1 MTVMPLVG
9 AFFMDQT
16 EELIKVYSN
25 YLYNPF
31 DFVYFQYPW
40 GVKGTFLNDAD
51 GPDFWQQSV
60 LLKYEQEL
68 LARLD
73 GTKGGAI
80 RIAVRSGHGIGKGAL
95 SSWLIDH
102 IMTTRTEPQ
111 VVVTANT
118 KPQLETKTWRE
129 LAKWTAAAKNSYWFR
144 HTATTHYYTLDT
156 SKETTWRANAIPWN
170 KDRSEAFAGTH
181 DKAVFLLMDE
191 ASAIHNK
198 IWEVAEGAMTTEQC
212 VHFALGNPTLATGAF
227 NDCFESDCAEL
238 YGFEGP
244 TDQDGMLIG
253 DPRCVKIKEGDGR
266 WICFE
271 VDSRFAKM
279 SNKDEVR
286 GQIAKYGIESDFC
299 RVRVRGMPP
308 RGSTLIL
315 ISPFLFEVSCQR
327 SITDKDFYTEP
338 KIMGV
343 DPSEGGTD
351 VASIC
356 RRQGLAVLP
365 FKTFSTRPEKLA
377 EVVIREIEDWQP
389 DAVFVDESGAG
400 NTVMYILRQR
410 GYTGILYGVR
420 GGNRSYEPD
429 NYYNLR
435 TEMYC
440 LTKDWMEKGGGLP
453 QDGELKEELCIH
465 ECALNLK
472 DQYQL
477 QDKREVHKNLGRS
490 PNKADSLALT
500 FAGPVNTTEQMRG
513 KVSSY
518 NTDYDALNYG
528 Q

>member
-1 MTVMPLVG
+1 
-9 AFFMDQT
+9 MDQT
-16 EELIKVYSN
+16 SELIKVYSK
-25 YLYNPF
+25 YIYNPF
-31 DFVYFQYPW
+31 NFVLFQYPW
-40 GVKGTFLNDAD
+40 KAKGTAIYDAD
-51 GPDFWQQSV
+51 GPDYWQQSV
-60 LLKYEQEL
+60 LLKYEEEL
-68 LARLD
+68 LARL
-73 GTKGGAI
+73 GGEKKGAI

-102 IMTTRTEPQ
+102 FISTRVEPQ
-111 VVVTANT
+111 IVVTANT

-129 LAKWTAAAKNSYWFR
+129 LAKWTSMAKNSYWYK
-144 HTATTHYYTLDT
+144 HTATAHYYTLDPA
-156 SKETTWRANAIPWN
+156 KEFTWRANAIPWN

-181 DKAVFLLMDE
+181 DRAVLILMDE
-191 ASAIHNK
+191 ASAIHDT
-198 IWEVAEGAMTTEQC
+198 IWEVTEGAMTTENC
-212 VHFALGNPTLATGAF
+212 VHIALGNPTLNSGAF
-227 NDCFESDCAEL
+227 HECFESDYSAI
-238 YGFEGP
+238 YAFDGP
-244 TDQDGMLIG
+244 TDADGMLVG
-253 DPRCVKIKEGDGR
+253 EPRCVKIKEGNGR

-286 GQIAKYGIESDFC
+286 GQIEKYGIESDFC
-299 RVRVRGMPP
+299 RVRVRGKPP

-315 ISPFLFEVSCQR
+315 ISPYLFEESCQR
-327 SITDKDFYTEP
+327 SITDRDFYSEP

-356 RRQGLAVLP
+356 RRQGLAVSP
-365 FKTFSTRPEKLA
+365 FKTFSTRPERLA

-389 DAVFVDESGAG
+389 DAVFLDETGAG
-400 NTVMYILRQR
+400 NTIRYILEQR
-410 GYTGILYGVR
+410 GYSKILYCVR
-420 GGNRSYEPD
+420 GGNRPWEPQ

-440 LTKDWMEKGGGLP
+440 LLKDWMEKGGGLP
-453 QDGELKEELCIH
+453 QDQELKEELCIH
-465 ECALNLK
+465 ECALNQK

-500 FAGPVNTTEQMRG
+500 FAGPVRTTSQMRD
-513 KVSSY
+513 KMSFANY
-518 NTDYDALNYG
+518 EYDELSYG

>member
-1 MTVMPLVG
+1 
-9 AFFMDQT
+9 MDQT
-16 EELIKVYSN
+16 SELIKVYAK
-25 YLYNPF
+25 YIFNPF
-31 DFVYFQYPW
+31 NFVYFQYPW
-40 GVKGTFLNDAD
+40 GQKGTAMHEAD
-51 GPDFWQQSV
+51 GPDYWQRSV
-60 LLKYEQEL
+60 LLKYEEEL

-73 GTKGGAI
+73 GTKTGAI

-102 IMTTRTEPQ
+102 FITTRTNPQ
-111 VVVTANT
+111 IVVTANT

-129 LAKWTAAAKNSYWFR
+129 LAKWTGVSKNSYWFK
-144 HTATTHYYTLDT
+144 HTATAHYYVLDPAM
-156 SKETTWRANAIPWN
+156 EFTWRANAIPWN

-181 DKAVFLLMDE
+181 DRSVFLLMDE
-191 ASAIHNK
+191 ASAIDK
-198 IWEVAEGAMTTEQC
+198 VIWEVSEGAMTTEQC

-227 NDCFESDCAEL
+227 NDCFESDCGEL
-238 YGFEGP
+238 FAFEGP
-244 TDQDGMLIG
+244 TDIDGMLTG
-253 DPRCVKIKEGDGR
+253 DPKCVKIKDGPGR

-286 GQIAKYGIESDFC
+286 GQISRYGIDSDFC
-299 RVRVRGMPP
+299 RVRVRGKPP

-315 ISPFLFEVSCQR
+315 ISPYLYEESSQR
-327 SITDKDFYTEP
+327 DVTERDFYSEP

-351 VASIC
+351 VACIA
-356 RRQGLAVLP
+356 RRQGLATFP
-365 FKTFSTRPEKLA
+365 FKTFSTRPERLA

-389 DAVFVDESGAG
+389 DAVFVDETGAG
-400 NTVMYILRQR
+400 NTVMYILNQR
-410 GYTGILYGVR
+410 GYSGILYGVR
-420 GGNRSYEPD
+420 GGNRSYEPQ

-435 TEMYC
+435 TEEYC
-440 LTKDWMEKGGGLP
+440 LLKDWMEKGGGLP
-453 QDGELKEELCIH
+453 KDLELKEELCIH

-477 QDKREVHKNLGRS
+477 QDKREVKKNLGRS
-490 PNKADSLALT
+490 PNKADALALT
-500 FAGPVNTTEQMRG
+500 FAGPVNTTERMRG

-518 NTDYDALNYG
+518 KTDYDELSYG

>member
-1 MTVMPLVG
+1 
-9 AFFMDQT
+9 MDQT
-16 EELIKVYSN
+16 SKLIQVYSK
-25 YLYNPF
+25 YIHNPL
-31 DFVYFQYPW
+31 DFVLFQYPW
-40 GVKGTFLNDAD
+40 GKKGTKIYDSD
-51 GPDFWQQSV
+51 GPDFWQEAV
-60 LLKYEQEL
+60 LLKYEEEL

-118 KPQLETKTWRE
+118 KPQLEAKTWRE
-129 LAKWTAAAKNSYWFR
+129 LAKWTAMAQNRDWFK
-144 HTATTHYYTLDT
+144 HTATAHYYALDRD
-156 SKETTWRANAIPWN
+156 KETTWRANAIPWN

-181 DKAVFLLMDE
+181 DKAVFVLMDE
-191 ASAIHNK
+191 ASAIDNIIHQ
-198 IWEVAEGAMTTEQC
+198 VTEGAMTTEEC
-212 VHFALGNPTLATGAF
+212 VWIMLGNPTLNTGAF
-227 NDCFESDCAEL
+227 FEAFESDYAEV
-238 YGFEGP
+238 YEFQGP
-244 TDQDGMLIG
+244 ADPDGMLIG
-253 DPRCVKIKEGDGR
+253 EPSCVKVKEGDGR

-279 SNKDEVR
+279 SNKEEVR
-286 GQIAKYGIESDFC
+286 GQIQKYGIESDFC
-299 RVRVRGMPP
+299 RVRVRGKPP

-315 ISPFLFEVSCQR
+315 ISPYLYEESAQR
-327 SITDKDFYTEP
+327 SVNERDFYSEP
-338 KIMGV
+338 KIMGI

-351 VASIC
+351 VACIC
-356 RRQGLAVLP
+356 RRQGLATFP
-365 FKTFSTRPEKLA
+365 FKTFSTRPERLA
-377 EVVIREIEDWQP
+377 EIIIREIEDWKP
-389 DAVFVDESGAG
+389 DAVFIDETGAG

-410 GYTGILYGVR
+410 GYTQILYGVR
-420 GGNRSYEPD
+420 GGNRSYEPQ

-453 QDGELKEELCIH
+453 KDSELKAELCAH

-490 PNKADSLALT
+490 PNKADALALT
-500 FAGPVNTTEQMRG
+500 FAGPVVTTAAMKG
-513 KVSSY
+513 KLTTY
-518 NTDYDALNYG
+518 KTDYDELSYG